1 MATFYTSQAEQR
13 DMQGNSSYPV
23 QNVISN
29 LFYPDFTNVNVIH
42 SDSSIREP
50 DLVASSLG
58 PQHYPTENMAQPND
72 QTGTQLQFGISNSQS
87 NLPVMQGQGLSLSL
101 NSNMNIPAQWFQY
114 WPVKPDFSQEP
125 SRSGNDFQK
134 DDDYRLK
141 IRTSRYL
148 KVAQDLLDEVV
159 NVWKGIKQKSQKKR
173 VNESECRDSDNGSK
187 GDLKSE
193 PGNGGVEIS
202 SSEKQ
207 ELQNKLAKLL
217 AMLDEVQFYLYF
229 ICRITISFCISICM
243 GVYKYT

>member
-13 DMQGNSSYPV
+13 DMQGNASYPV

-29 LFYPDFTNVNVIH
+29 LFYPDFTNVIQ
-42 SDSSIREP
+42 SDSSIREH

-58 PQHYPTENMAQPND
+58 PQHYTTENMVQPND
-72 QTGTQLQFGISNSQS
+72 QPGTQLQFGISNNQS
-87 NLPVMQGQGLSLSL
+87 NLPIMQGQGLSLSL
-101 NSNMNIPAQWFQY
+101 NSNMNIPTPWFHY

-125 SRSGNDFQK
+125 SRSGDDSQK
-134 DDDYRLK
+134 DNDYRLK

-159 NVWKGIKQKSQKKR
+159 NVWKGIKQKAQKNR

-187 GDLKSE
+187 GDPKSE
-193 PGNGGVEIS
+193 SGTGSVEIS

-217 AMLDEVQFYLYF
+217 TMLDEV
-229 ICRITISFCISICM
+229 
-243 GVYKYT
+243 

>member
-13 DMQGNSSYPV
+13 DMQGNSPYPV
-23 QNVISN
+23 QNVMSN
-29 LFYPDFTNVNVIH
+29 LFYPDFTNVIQ
-42 SDSSIREP
+42 SDSSIRES

-58 PQHYPTENMAQPND
+58 AQPYTNENMVPPND

-87 NLPVMQGQGLSLSL
+87 NLPVLQGQGLSLSL
-101 NSNMNIPAQWFQY
+101 NSNMNIPPPWFQY

-125 SRSGNDFQK
+125 SRSGVDLQK

-159 NVWKGIKQKSQKKR
+159 NVWKGIKQKAQNNR
-173 VNESECRDSDNGSK
+173 INESECKDSDNGSK

-193 PGNGGVEIS
+193 SGNSGVEIS

-217 AMLDEVQFYLYF
+217 AMLDEV
-229 ICRITISFCISICM
+229 RIRHLI
-243 GVYKYT
+243 

>member
-13 DMQGNSSYPV
+13 EMQGNSSYAV

-29 LFYPDFTNVNVIH
+29 LFYPDFTNVIQ

-50 DLVASSLG
+50 DLVPSSLG
-58 PQHYPTENMAQPND
+58 LQHYATENIIQPND
-72 QTGTQLQFGISNSQS
+72 QTGSQLQFGISNSQS
-87 NLPVMQGQGLSLSL
+87 NLPFMQGQGLSLSL
-101 NSNMNIPAQWFQY
+101 NSNMNIPTPWFQY

-125 SRSGNDFQK
+125 SRNGGDLQK

-159 NVWKGIKQKSQKKR
+159 NVWKGIKQKSQKNQ
-173 VNESECRDSDNGSK
+173 VNKSECRDSDNGSK

-193 PGNGGVEIS
+193 SGNGGIEIS

-217 AMLDEVQFYLYF
+217 AMLDEVRFYIY
-229 ICRITISFCISICM
+229 M
-243 GVYKYT
+243 